1 MKIKEKKIGGNVKS
15 ESKENKTESRLW
27 QKWIKSGRSIVLPLG
42 QQKNHRTP
50 TMKRVEEK
58 WVGKSG
64 FDGKGKFAESEE
76 KTRLKHKNQQQWAQ

>member
-1 MKIKEKKIGGNVKS
+1 MKIKEEKIGGNVKS

-58 WVGKSG
+58 WVGKVS
-64 FDGKGKFAESEE
+64 SMVEE
-76 KTRLKHKNQQQWAQ
+76 NLLKARKKLG